1 MGHLA
6 CRRPRATFPTAT
18 TAAAALALTAVVA
31 PAAYAQDYTCAV
43 PAHAPLAEPAGAN
56 PLHDFATGEG
66 VTVAVID
73 TGVARSA
80 ELPRLIAG
88 HDFVDQMAPDPFFDC
103 DSHGTVVAGI
113 IAGQTLGVAP
123 GATIVSIRQ
132 TSAHYRSREE
142 TEFAG
147 SLATLAAAIHNAL
160 DEGAR
165 VINISVVS
173 CLPPEVMRHVDLGV
187 VEDALARAER
197 QGAVV
202 VAAAGNASDTCG
214 QGFTVVPAHF
224 PTVIAVGARADSHT
238 MAGYTIDVPGSSVSA
253 EGEVGVALASDGAGF
268 SVGTRGARG
277 EVSPY
282 VGTSFAAPR
291 VAGAVALLLQRYPQA
306 SPADVRQLV
315 YAAAEP
321 AGGALDPQVLISQ
334 LRPDDVAH
342 SDPLV
347 IELAA
352 AGTSEAPA
360 RWWTVALLAALAG
373 LAAAASLV
381 RRGQR

>member
-1 MGHLA
+1 MK
-6 CRRPRATFPTAT
+6 RTFAT
-18 TAAAALALTAVVA
+18 TLVLSAMGTALL
-31 PAAYAQDYTCAV
+31 PAAHAQDYACVA
-43 PAHAPLAEPAGAN
+43 PAHAPLAGAPDLQ
-56 PLHDFATGEG
+56 PLRQFATGAG

-73 TGVARSA
+73 TGVAPSP
-80 ELPRLIAG
+80 ELPRLRAG
-88 HDFVDQMAPDPFFDC
+88 LDFVDLTSPDPLFDC

-123 GATIVSIRQ
+123 GASVISIRQ
-132 TSAHYRSREE
+132 TSAHYRSRDE

-147 SLATLAAAIHNAL
+147 SLATLAEAIHNAL

-173 CLPPEVMRHVDLGV
+173 CLPPEVAPRVDLTV
-187 VEDALARAER
+187 VEDALARAEA

-224 PTVIAVGARADSHT
+224 PTVIAVGARADAHT
-238 MAGYTIDVPGSSVSA
+238 VASYSIDAPGPHVSA
-253 EGEVGVALASDGAGF
+253 DGTVALALASDGGGWAL
-268 SVGTRGARG
+268 GTRGARG

-291 VAGAVALLLQRYPQA
+291 VTGAVALLLERYPRL
-306 SPADVRQLV
+306 SPSEVRELV

-321 AGGALDPQVLISQ
+321 GGGALDAGTLITHLS
-334 LRPDDVAH
+334 PDDVTAT
-342 SDPLV
+342 DPIV
-347 IELAA
+347 IEPA
-352 AGTSEAPA
+352 AGATSSAPGK
-360 RWWTVALLAALAG
+360 WWVVLPLATLV
-373 LAAAASLV
+373 AAASLV
-381 RRGQR
+381 RRR